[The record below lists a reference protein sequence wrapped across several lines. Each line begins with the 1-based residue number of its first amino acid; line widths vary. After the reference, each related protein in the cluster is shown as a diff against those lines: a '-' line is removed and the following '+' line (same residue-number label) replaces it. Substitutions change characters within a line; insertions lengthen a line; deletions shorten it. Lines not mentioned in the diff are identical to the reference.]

1 MKVPAGL
8 RQLRQEAITDWAEGQ
23 RRSLERIGAGANLA
37 ALQVLP
43 QTPIDIVTAL
53 ASLADLFLQVGVA
66 VSHDRHKSAIFLPGG
81 RDGAIKW
88 PTNKRTGSAW
98 ACYAFPPGGWRLVR
112 KFH

>member
-1 MKVPAGL
+1 
-8 RQLRQEAITDWAEGQ
+8 
-23 RRSLERIGAGANLA
+23 
-37 ALQVLP
+37 VLP

-66 VSHDRHKSAIFLPGG
+66 VSHDRIRVPSSCPADATGNQVAHQQDFFSG
-81 RDGAIKW
+81 
-88 PTNKRTGSAW
+88 KRTGSAW